1 MPTFE
6 YPKILYFLLLLIP
19 LVTWYVY
26 RISRSG
32 VSMQMSSTI
41 GFAKVKNGVRYYLR
55 HLPFAFRCLA
65 IACLILAIARPRSST
80 ELENVT
86 TEGIDIMLTLD
97 ISTSMEA
104 MDFKPNRI
112 EAAKSIATQF
122 ISERQTD
129 RMGLVVFAG
138 ESFTQCPLT
147 TDRVSLINLL
157 QEVKPGMG
165 TIEDGTAIGDGLA
178 TAVARL
184 KDSDA
189 KSRVV
194 ILLTDGENNRGRIYP
209 LTAAEIAQTYN
220 IRVYT
225 IGVGAKG
232 MAPFPTYDVFGNR
245 TIQQYPVSIDE
256 ELMTKIADMT
266 GGKYFRAT
274 DNTKLLEIYNEIN
287 KMEKTRTEVDSFPVY
302 KEEFLPYALAALG
315 LLILELLLRLFI
327 FRRIP

>member
-6 YPKILYFLLLLIP
+6 YPKILYFLLLLVP
-19 LVTWYVY
+19 LIAWYIY

-32 VSMQMSSTI
+32 VSVQISSTM
-41 GFAKVKNGVRYYLR
+41 GFAKAKNGIRYHLR
-55 HLPFAFRCLA
+55 HLPFALRCLA
-65 IACLILAIARPRSST
+65 VACIILAIARPRSST

-97 ISTSMEA
+97 ISTSMDA

-122 ISERQTD
+122 ISERPAD

-147 TDRVSLINLL
+147 TDRVTLINLL
-157 QEVKPGMG
+157 KEVRSGLL
-165 TIEDGTAIGDGLA
+165 EDGTAIGDGLA

-194 ILLTDGENNRGRIYP
+194 ILLTDGENNRGKEY
-209 LTAAEIAQTYN
+209 
-220 IRVYT
+220 IRL
-225 IGVGAKG
+225 
-232 MAPFPTYDVFGNR
+232 
-245 TIQQYPVSIDE
+245 QQQSLRKHI
-256 ELMTKIADMT
+256 T
-266 GGKYFRAT
+266 
-274 DNTKLLEIYNEIN
+274 
-287 KMEKTRTEVDSFPVY
+287 
-302 KEEFLPYALAALG
+302 YALIPLAWG
-315 LLILELLLRLFI
+315 QKVQHPIHILICLAQDK
-327 FRRIP
+327 

>member
-6 YPKILYFLLLLIP
+6 YPKILYSLLLLVP
-19 LVTWYVY
+19 LIVWYIY

-32 VSMQMSSTI
+32 VSMQISSTM

-55 HLPFAFRCLA
+55 HLPFVFRCLA
-65 IACLILAIARPRSST
+65 IACIILAVARPRSST

-122 ISERQTD
+122 ISERPAD

-147 TDRVSLINLL
+147 TDRITLINLL
-157 QEVKPGMG
+157 KEVRPGM
-165 TIEDGTAIGDGLA
+165 IEDGTAIGDGLA

-209 LTAAEIAQTYN
+209 LTAAEIAQTYS

-232 MAPFPTYDVFGNR
+232 MAPYPAIDPFGNR
-245 TIQQYPVSIDE
+245 TVQQAQVNIDE
-256 ELMTKIADMT
+256 DLMTQIAEMT
-266 GGKYFRAT
+266 DGKYFRAT
-274 DNTKLLEIYNEIN
+274 DNTKLAEIYKEIN
-287 KMEKTRTEVDSFPVY
+287 QMEKTKTEVDSFPVY

-315 LLILELLLRLFI
+315 LLILEILLRLFI

>member
-6 YPKILYFLLLLIP
+6 YPKILYSLLLLVP
-19 LVTWYVY
+19 LIAWYIY

-32 VSMQMSSTI
+32 VSMQISSTM

-65 IACLILAIARPRSST
+65 IACVILAIARPRSST

-122 ISERQTD
+122 ISERPAD

-147 TDRVSLINLL
+147 TDRITLINLL
-157 QEVKPGMG
+157 KEVRPGM
-165 TIEDGTAIGDGLA
+165 IEDGTAIGDGLA

-209 LTAAEIAQTYN
+209 LTAAEIAQTYS

-232 MAPFPTYDVFGNR
+232 TAPYPYTDVFGSRQIAQAQVN
-245 TIQQYPVSIDE
+245 IDE

-266 GGKYFRAT
+266 DGKYFRAT
-274 DNTKLLEIYNEIN
+274 DNTKLAEIYKEIN
-287 KMEKTRTEVDSFPVY
+287 QMEKTKTEIDSFPVY

>member
-6 YPKILYFLLLLIP
+6 YPKVLYFLLLLVP
-19 LVTWYVY
+19 LIAWYIY

-32 VSMQMSSTI
+32 VSLQMSTTI
-41 GFAKVKNGVRYYLR
+41 GFSKAKNGFRYYLR
-55 HLPFAFRCLA
+55 HLPFVFRCLA
-65 IACLILAIARPRSST
+65 IACAILVIARPRSST
-80 ELENVT
+80 ALENVT

-147 TDRVSLINLL
+147 TDRVTLINLL
-157 QEVKPGMG
+157 SEVKPGM
-165 TIEDGTAIGDGLA
+165 IDDGTAIGDGLA

-184 KDSDA
+184 KNSDA

-194 ILLTDGENNRGRIYP
+194 ILLTDGENNRGKVYP
-209 LTAAEIAQTYN
+209 LTAAELAQTYN

-232 MAPFPTYDVFGNR
+232 VAPYPYVDMFGSRQVAQVEVN
-245 TIQQYPVSIDE
+245 IDE
-256 ELMTKIADMT
+256 ELMTKIANMT

-274 DNTKLLEIYNEIN
+274 DNTKLKGIYEEIN
-287 KMEKTRTEVDSFPVY
+287 QMEKTKTEVDSFPVY

-315 LLILELLLRLFI
+315 FLILELLLRLFI

>member
-1 MPTFE
+1 MPAFE
-6 YPKILYFLLLLIP
+6 YPKILYSLLLLIP
-19 LVTWYVY
+19 LVAWYIY
-26 RISRSG
+26 RISRSD
-32 VSMQMSSTI
+32 VSMRMSSTV
-41 GFAKVKNGVRYYLR
+41 GFAKVRNGVRYYLR

-65 IACLILAIARPRSST
+65 IACIILAIARPRSST

-147 TDRVSLINLL
+147 TDRVTLINLL
-157 QEVKPGMG
+157 QEVKPGM
-165 TIEDGTAIGDGLA
+165 IEDGTAIGDGLA

-209 LTAAEIAQTYN
+209 LTAAEIAQTYS

-232 MAPFPTYDVFGNR
+232 MAPYPGYDIFGNR
-245 TIQQYPVSIDE
+245 TIQQHPVNIDE
-256 ELMTKIADMT
+256 DLMTKIATMT

-287 KMEKTRTEVDSFPVY
+287 QMEKTRTEIDSFPVY

>member
-6 YPKILYFLLLLIP
+6 YPKILYSLLLLAP
-19 LVTWYVY
+19 LIAWYIF
-26 RISRSG
+26 RINRSE
-32 VSMQMSSTI
+32 VSMQMSSTV

-55 HLPFAFRCLA
+55 HIPFAFRCLA
-65 IACLILAIARPRSST
+65 IACVIFAVARPRSST

-86 TEGIDIMLTLD
+86 TEGIDIILALD
-97 ISTSMEA
+97 ISTSMDA

-112 EAAKSIATQF
+112 EAAKKIAIQF
-122 ISERQTD
+122 VSERPSD
-129 RMGLVVFAG
+129 RLGLVVFAG

-147 TDRVSLINLL
+147 TDRISLINLMKD
-157 QEVKPGMG
+157 VKSGMI
-165 TIEDGTAIGDGLA
+165 TDGTAIGDGLA

-194 ILLTDGENNRGRIYP
+194 ILLTDGENNSGSVYP

-220 IRVYT
+220 VRVYT
-225 IGVGAKG
+225 VGIGAKG
-232 MAPFPTYDVFGNR
+232 TASRLVTDPFGTKQVV
-245 TIQQYPVSIDE
+245 QVPVSIDE
-256 ELMTKIADMT
+256 DLMTQIAEMT

-287 KMEKTRTEVDSFPVY
+287 RMEKTKTEVDSFPVY
-302 KEEFLPYALAALG
+302 KEEFLPYALAALAF
-315 LLILELLLRLFI
+315 LLLEVALRLLI

>member
-6 YPKILYFLLLLIP
+6 YPKILYSLLLLIP
-19 LVTWYVY
+19 LIAWYIY

-32 VSMQMSSTI
+32 VSMQISSTM

-65 IACLILAIARPRSST
+65 IACIILAIARPRSST

-122 ISERQTD
+122 ISERPAD

-147 TDRVSLINLL
+147 TDRVTLINLL
-157 QEVKPGMG
+157 KEVRPGM
-165 TIEDGTAIGDGLA
+165 IEDGTAIGDGLA

-209 LTAAEIAQTYN
+209 LTAAEIAQTYS

-232 MAPFPTYDVFGNR
+232 MAAYPYTDAFGSRQVTQAQVN
-245 TIQQYPVSIDE
+245 IDE
-256 ELMTKIADMT
+256 ELMTKIAEMT
-266 GGKYFRAT
+266 DGKYFRAT
-274 DNTKLLEIYNEIN
+274 DNTKLAEIYSEIN
-287 KMEKTRTEVDSFPVY
+287 KMEKTKTEVDSFPVY

-315 LLILELLLRLFI
+315 LLMLELLLRLFI

>member
-6 YPKILYFLLLLIP
+6 YPKILYSLLLLIP
-19 LVTWYVY
+19 LIAWYIY
-26 RISRSG
+26 RISKSG
-32 VSMQMSSTI
+32 VSMRMSSTI
-41 GFAKVKNGVRYYLR
+41 GFAKVKRGVRYYLR
-55 HLPFAFRCLA
+55 HLPFAFRCLG

-112 EAAKSIATQF
+112 EAAKSIAVQF

-147 TDRVSLINLL
+147 TDRVTLINLL
-157 QEVKPGMG
+157 KEVKTKMG
-165 TIEDGTAIGDGLA
+165 IEDGTAIGDGLA

-194 ILLTDGENNRGRIYP
+194 ILLTDGENNRGKIYP

-220 IRVYT
+220 IRIYT

-232 MAPFPTYDVFGNR
+232 TAPYPVIDVFGSMQVVQTQVN
-245 TIQQYPVSIDE
+245 IDE
-256 ELMTKIADMT
+256 DLLTQMAEIT

-274 DNTKLLEIYNEIN
+274 DNTKLVEIYDEIN
-287 KMEKTRTEVDSFPVY
+287 QMEKTKTEVDSFPVY

-315 LLILELLLRLFI
+315 LLLLELLLRLFI